1 MCLRVEKGIKYSLI
15 ILTAENSFF
24 WVDEENLMGE
34 LFLALEREFKKL
46 IRNCDEPTQ
55 SLAVKKQFSH

>member
-1 MCLRVEKGIKYSLI
+1 MRVEKGIKYSLI

-24 WVDEENLMGE
+24 CVDEENLMGE

-46 IRNCDEPTQ
+46 IRNCDESTQ
-55 SLAVKKQFSH
+55 SLAIKKQFSH

>member
-1 MCLRVEKGIKYSLI
+1 MCLRLEKEIKYSLI

-34 LFLALEREFKKL
+34 LFLALERELK
-46 IRNCDEPTQ
+46 N
-55 SLAVKKQFSH
+55 SLEIVMNQPRA